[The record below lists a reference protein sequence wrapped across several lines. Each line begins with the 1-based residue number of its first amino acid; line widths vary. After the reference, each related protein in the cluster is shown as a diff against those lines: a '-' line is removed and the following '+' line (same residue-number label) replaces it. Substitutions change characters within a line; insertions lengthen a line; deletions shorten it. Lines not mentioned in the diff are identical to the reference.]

1 MQAPE
6 LPDSSFASRT
16 GVGLHG
22 ERRNDAH
29 GATRDLVL
37 YDIYVEKIAANHI
50 EPGVS
55 LSRSAP
61 VQPWQSVQ

>member
-29 GATRDLVL
+29 GATRDLVPH
-37 YDIYVEKIAANHI
+37 DIHMEKIAANRI

-55 LSRSAP
+55 LSRSATVHP
-61 VQPWQSVQ
+61 RQSGQ